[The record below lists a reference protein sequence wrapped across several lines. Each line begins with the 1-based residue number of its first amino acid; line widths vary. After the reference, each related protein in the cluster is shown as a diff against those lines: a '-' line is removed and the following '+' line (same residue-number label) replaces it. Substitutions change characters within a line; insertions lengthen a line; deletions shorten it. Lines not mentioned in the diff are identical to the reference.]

1 MQQQLLTEFVPPI
14 QVCTTRKQPLSHN
27 GSSGFGD
34 SADSAEIAM
43 AKHIE
48 DLSQFLQSFSV
59 APLTLLFL
67 LFLLFLPVLITALTR
82 NATLA
87 LATSLLSFASL
98 MLFVAPASAIS
109 GLAIVS
115 GFGSFLVA
123 LESILARGRMKEV
136 ADLTSR
142 VNEVER
148 VEARRQL
155 LEIKAGGSK
164 PPPSSSIVGNLECNG
179 PAQVFG
185 QIEGELRASEVLIG
199 DGAQVE
205 GNVIAQNV
213 TVCGHVKGT
222 IRAIRVKL
230 QDGGTVEG
238 DIFVHR
244 SLSIDENSQFEG
256 SSQRVESPTAPSS
269 SVDAKDS
276 QKGSQKKKDVAP
288 APLPSIDAELTG
300 GPKR

>member
-1 MQQQLLTEFVPPI
+1 
-14 QVCTTRKQPLSHN
+14 
-27 GSSGFGD
+27 
-34 SADSAEIAM
+34 M

-59 APLTLLFL
+59 APLALFFL

-142 VNEVER
+142 VNELER
-148 VEARRQL
+148 VEARRLL
-155 LEIKAGGSK
+155 LEIKAAGESK

-256 SSQRVESPTAPSS
+256 SSQRV
-269 SVDAKDS
+269 
-276 QKGSQKKKDVAP
+276 
-288 APLPSIDAELTG
+288 
-300 GPKR
+300 